1 MKRRD
6 FLKILGA
13 CVVVPGTVATT
24 VKAKPKQYIK
34 PIKCYG
40 KHGQNCVCN
49 NCIDDMI
56 ADCLPNIHK
65 ITIKKDP
72 RYNIGNRIKAS
83 DGRVFCYMRA
93 TKHD

>member
-13 CVVVPGTVATT
+13 CIVVPGTVATA

-49 NCIDDMI
+49 NCVDDMI
-56 ADCLPNIHK
+56 ADCLPPLKFKGIP
-65 ITIKKDP
+65 I
-72 RYNIGNRIKAS
+72 
-83 DGRVFCYMRA
+83 CYQGSLA
-93 TKHD
+93 